1 MISREPPML
10 EIDLITFIQLVETLS
25 FTKTAAKQNSTQ
37 ATVSRRIKELE
48 TRLNLSLVK
57 RSTRSINITD
67 TGQRL
72 YQSLKKQQHELDSL
86 VNSLHTQSVT
96 SEGTIKVALPVAV
109 GDKLISPYLGD
120 FLKQNPGINLQIFY
134 QNNPINLVNDQ
145 FDLAIV
151 ANLPKQQTT
160 LIKLL
165 YKLKTQLYCTP
176 SYIEKNGQ
184 PQSLAELKD
193 HLVCG
198 WINNDLSIPKNL
210 YITDTRTGKIICSSN
225 NSRILLNGILHAT
238 QIASNDTVIVGTSDC
253 LLKEELKSGAMVKI
267 LPDYIFGEVP
277 YYLTRLSNNKN
288 PLTDKF
294 IYFIEDCFAK
304 CH

>member
-1 MISREPPML
+1 ML
-10 EIDLITFIQLVETLS
+10 EADLVTFIQLVETLS
-25 FTKTAAKQNSTQ
+25 FTKTALKQNSTQ

-57 RSTRSINITD
+57 RNTRNINITD
-67 TGQRL
+67 TGQKL
-72 YQSLKKQQHELDSL
+72 YRSLKKQQHELNGLIDSL
-86 VNSLHTQSVT
+86 HQQTNT

-109 GDKLISPYLGD
+109 GDKLISPYLGS
-120 FLKQNPGINLQIFY
+120 FLEQNPGVNLQIFY
-134 QNNPINLVNDQ
+134 QNNPVNLVNEQ

-151 ANLPKQQTT
+151 PNLPKQQTA

-176 SYIEKNGQ
+176 AYIEKNGE
-184 PQSLAELKD
+184 PRNLEELKN

-198 WINNDLSIPKNL
+198 WINNDQSIPKNL
-210 YITDTRTGKIICSSN
+210 YITDTRSGKIICSSN

-253 LLKEELKSGAMVKI
+253 LLKDELISGAMVKI

-277 YYLTRLSNNKN
+277 YYLTRLSNSKN
-288 PLTDKF
+288 LLTDKF
-294 IYFIEDCFAK
+294 IHFIEDCFTK
-304 CH
+304 CN

>member
-1 MISREPPML
+1 ML

-48 TRLNLSLVK
+48 IRLNLSLVR
-57 RSTRSINITD
+57 RSTRSIYITD

-72 YQSLKKQQHELDSL
+72 YQSLKKQQYELDGLIS
-86 VNSLHTQSVT
+86 SLHNEMDNT
-96 SEGTIKVALPVAV
+96 EGTIKVALPVAI
-109 GDKLISPYLGD
+109 GDKLISPYIGD
-120 FLKQNPGINLQIFY
+120 FLNQNPGINLQVFY
-134 QNNPINLVNDQ
+134 QNNPVNLVNDI

-176 SYIEKNGQ
+176 AYIEKNGQ
-184 PQSLAELKD
+184 PNNIEDLKD

-198 WINNDLSIPKNL
+198 WINNDLSVPKNL
-210 YITDTRTGKIICSSN
+210 YITDIRTGKITCSSN

-238 QIASNDTVIVGTSDC
+238 QLASNDTVIVGTADC
-253 LLKEELKSGAMVKI
+253 LLKDELKSGAMVKV
-267 LPDYIFGEVP
+267 LPNYFFGEVP
-277 YYLTRLSNNKN
+277 YYLTRLSNSKN
-288 PLTDKF
+288 SLTDKF
-294 IYFIEDCFAK
+294 IHFIEDCFAR
-304 CH
+304 CG